1 VEQVAYNSQSGS
13 AQFDFSQTGVLLYR
27 GGGTAGSGQ
36 FTVQWLDSDGK
47 TRPLLAKPD
56 SYLRPSLSPDG
67 TRLAVASSDVW
78 VYDWQRDTMTRLTFG
93 ARAIGPI
100 WSPDQRYILFEQ
112 APGGIFWIRSDGSGK
127 PQSLIQSTEAQVP
140 WSITADGKR
149 LAFHEVNQ
157 TSLSIWTVPLENDGT
172 GLRAEKPELFSQT
185 RFDEAFPS
193 FSPDGRWLAYS
204 SDESGSY
211 QVYVRAFPSKEGK
224 WQISNNGGAVPEWAH
239 NSHELF
245 FRTLDNQIMVADY
258 TVRGDRFV
266 ADKPRLWSEKRIA
279 NVGGLPNY
287 GLAPDGKRVVALMP
301 AETPDAQRA
310 QSHVILLENFFDEL
324 RRKAPLSGK

>member
-1 VEQVAYNSQSGS
+1 
-13 AQFDFSQTGVLLYR
+13 
-27 GGGTAGSGQ
+27 
-36 FTVQWLDSDGK
+36 
-47 TRPLLAKPD
+47 
-56 SYLRPSLSPDG
+56 
-67 TRLAVASSDVW
+67 
-78 VYDWQRDTMTRLTFG
+78 
-93 ARAIGPI
+93 
-100 WSPDQRYILFEQ
+100 
-112 APGGIFWIRSDGSGK
+112 
-127 PQSLIQSTEAQVP
+127 
-140 WSITADGKR
+140 
-149 LAFHEVNQ
+149 
-157 TSLSIWTVPLENDGT
+157 
-172 GLRAEKPELFSQT
+172 
-185 RFDEAFPS
+185 
-193 FSPDGRWLAYS
+193 
-204 SDESGSY
+204 
-211 QVYVRAFPSKEGK
+211 VRAFPSKEGK